1 MIYHLDSENLTSKVF
16 WLCNLRW
23 FAVVGILL
31 STLITMLFLN
41 LHINFLVLFLIA
53 GFLFLSNII
62 YIFFLHPFLSKGDKS
77 SLIKVRNSINI
88 QIFSDF
94 IFLTLLLHY
103 SGGIENPFI
112 IFYIFHMIIS
122 SILLSRKWTYIHTT
136 IGILL
141 FTSLALSEYLGIIP
155 HYSINKYIS
164 SLIQNDPHYLF
175 SALLIFIVTSYLVVY
190 ITSSLA
196 ARLRIVEQKLKAANS
211 DLMEKDQIKNEYVI
225 RVTHDIKGHIA
236 AIKSNLEVVNKQ
248 LVAPVDSQN
257 LTFIEKAYNRTQ
269 KLNEFI
275 YDLLT
280 LTNMRLNNKF
290 DKQPFDILKVLTSV
304 VNSNKLFA
312 DSKHISYTKEFNI
325 TNPQYSGI
333 ESSIEEVINNL
344 VQNAIKYTPEN
355 GSVSL
360 QASSDENEFT
370 ILVSDT
376 GYGIPESDLPFIFD
390 EFFRASNIKFSIK
403 DGTGLG
409 LSLVKAI
416 VERHKGTISAES
428 VVGEGSKFVV
438 HLPHLSP

>member
-1 MIYHLDSENLTSKVF
+1 
-16 WLCNLRW
+16 
-23 FAVVGILL
+23 
-31 STLITMLFLN
+31 
-41 LHINFLVLFLIA
+41 
-53 GFLFLSNII
+53 
-62 YIFFLHPFLSKGDKS
+62 
-77 SLIKVRNSINI
+77 
-88 QIFSDF
+88 
-94 IFLTLLLHY
+94 
-103 SGGIENPFI
+103 
-112 IFYIFHMIIS
+112 MIIS

-196 ARLRIVEQKLKAANS
+196 ARLRVVEQKLKAANS